1 MPINSPNPT
10 VSTEPTNQPTSFW
23 RRAFWLG
30 LAGFVG
36 LLSLLLQ
43 PVPAALL
50 EKAPELAAL
59 PPLALK
65 AAMLINPLVL
75 LIAATLLGAAL
86 AHQVGLRS
94 LLAGT
99 AQSHAWPRSLA
110 RAAVLGLLLGCLLA
124 ALDHALTPQLG
135 AAWQNLVANAPPS
148 ASSLVLGLLYGGI
161 TEEVLLRWGLMSL
174 LAWCLLKLLGQSRQK
189 LALAGAIFI
198 AALLFGA
205 GHLPV
210 VALQIELTPLLIART
225 LLLNMIAGVLY
236 GWLFM
241 RYHLEAA
248 MAAHAATHLGM
259 LAVRL
264 LLGN

>member
-1 MPINSPNPT
+1 MPNSKPYPT
-10 VSTEPTNQPTSFW
+10 GPTELTDQPTRLW

-30 LAGFVG
+30 LAGCVG

-50 EKAPELAAL
+50 QKAPELAAM

-75 LIAATLLGAAL
+75 LVAAALFGAAL
-86 AHQVGLRS
+86 AHRVGLRS

-99 AQSHAWPRSLA
+99 AAAHHWPLSLA
-110 RAAVLGLLLGCLLA
+110 RAATMGLLLGCLLA
-124 ALDHALTPQLG
+124 GLDQVFAAHLG
-135 AAWQNLVANAPPS
+135 AAWQSLVANAPTG
-148 ASSLVLGLLYGGI
+148 ASSLAIGLLYGGI

-174 LAWCLLKLLGQSRQK
+174 LAWCLLKLLGQGRQQFV
-189 LALAGAIFI
+189 LGGAVLIS
-198 AALLFGA
+198 ALLFGA
-205 GHLPV
+205 AHLPA

-225 LLLNMIAGVLY
+225 LLINAMAGVLY

-241 RYHLEAA
+241 RHHLEAA
-248 MAAHAATHLGM
+248 MAAHAATHVGM
-259 LAVRL
+259 LIARL
-264 LLGN
+264 MLT